1 MQRCLLC
8 PSQAGSREV
17 FVGLAGPRLCPD
29 RFTFQARGV
38 DPHLIDG
45 RIRAAHQPSAGSDC
59 IQPRR
64 ASAGSLVVPQR
75 SDVRVPQERS
85 NRLPST
91 CLRRNSS
98 VVRHLFG
105 VQFICALSLCC
116 DTKICFGARFKLS
129 FARRVLTST
138 LFKWCFACRR
148 ADTPMPLHE
157 SEAIVLHGYPLGEAD
172 RLVSFLSRTMGR
184 MRGVAAGARR
194 PKSRFGSTLERLSHV
209 RIWFFER
216 ETRELVRISQ
226 CELIE
231 SFVGAFSDYD
241 SSVGLS
247 LFSEVTQAVLPDR
260 EASDA
265 NFRLLLLC
273 AQTVKRTGKVEPS
286 LAYFT
291 LWTVKLGGWLPPLD
305 ACSRCGRMLQ
315 AQSGPPQP
323 AYFSS
328 VSSAIVCANCRK
340 PGMRTIGPPVLAAMR
355 GMLSERLDRLAEGAV
370 PPRAAKE
377 LAEIMLDVI
386 EHQIDRKLASRELLE
401 SA

>member
-8 PSQAGSREV
+8 LSQGESREV
-17 FVGLAGPRLCPD
+17 SVRPDRLRLCHNRFTISTRGIDLPLIFRAIPSCSPAPGRRRLYLAGHARCRGRRVSQNSEF
-29 RFTFQARGV
+29 RFRTG
-38 DPHLIDG
+38 D
-45 RIRAAHQPSAGSDC
+45 RIRF
-59 IQPRR
+59 
-64 ASAGSLVVPQR
+64 V
-75 SDVRVPQERS
+75 
-85 NRLPST
+85 T
-91 CLRRNSS
+91 TYLRRKPSMGEPP
-98 VVRHLFG
+98 VCDAIHLRA
-105 VQFICALSLCC
+105 ILCC
-116 DTKICFGARFKLS
+116 DTKICFGARFKMS
-129 FARRVLTST
+129 FARQFLAPT
-138 LFKWCFACRR
+138 LFKCCFACRR

-157 SEAIVLHGYPLGEAD
+157 SEAIVLHSYPLGEAD

-194 PKSRFGSTLERLSHV
+194 PKSRFGSTLERLSHI

-216 ETRELVRISQ
+216 ETRELVRINQ
-226 CELIE
+226 CEIIE

-273 AQTVKRTGKVEPS
+273 AQTVKRTAKVEPA

-323 AYFSS
+323 AYFSPA
-328 VSSAIVCANCRK
+328 SSAVVCANCRK
-340 PGMRTIGPPVLAAMR
+340 PGMRTIGPPVLGAMR
-355 GMLSERLDRLAEGAV
+355 RMLSERLDRLTEDAV

-377 LAEIMLDVI
+377 MTEIMLDVI